1 MKKWLPLTEAQAWD
15 ELTELWLEGKNWGG
29 IDLCTV
35 LKGRQIEEI
44 KEFVRYVTANQRDKA
59 MNELAAFCDEFLS
72 KNPKLIQAYIQEKND
87 ENAEDE
93 SHLDDPRRG
102 QAEGINER
110 RYLVAEAT

>member
-1 MKKWLPLTEAQAWD
+1 MKKWLSLTEAQAWD
-15 ELTELWLEGKNWGG
+15 ELTELWVEGKSWGE
-29 IDLCTV
+29 IDLPFV
-35 LKGRQIEEI
+35 LKGKTAEDFVEI
-44 KEFVRYVTANQRDKA
+44 FTYARKKDFDGITAVL
-59 MNELAAFCDEFLS
+59 EAFCDEFLS

-110 RYLVAEAT
+110 RYLVAEAI